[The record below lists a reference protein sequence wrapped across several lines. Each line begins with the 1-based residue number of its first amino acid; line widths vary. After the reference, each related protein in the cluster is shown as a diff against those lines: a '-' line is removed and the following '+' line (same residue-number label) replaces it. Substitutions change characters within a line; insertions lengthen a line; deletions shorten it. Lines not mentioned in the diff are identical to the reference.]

1 MFYAPEC
8 PYPFK
13 GRPELSF
20 EERFEVLVN
29 NVNHSKVCTKHP
41 LRVQENAVFV
51 IQRSA
56 LKHRDDWL
64 VTDLGSFDNK
74 GQSGRVFKVEGE
86 EVISTRRW
94 PRRVEERF
102 RLEDDEYLV
111 LSTYWRPQ
119 STRISLESQRL
130 CRRNIT
136 RNLTLSWSS
145 IISKETSTTSAQRNI
160 LDRNDHSSLQPQVR
174 EIP

>member
-1 MFYAPEC
+1 MFDASEC
-8 PYPFK
+8 PYLFK

-20 EERFEVLVN
+20 QERFEVLVN

-56 LKHRDDWL
+56 LKHSDDWL
-64 VTDLGSFDNK
+64 VTDLGSFDNT
-74 GQSGRVFKVEGE
+74 GQSGRVFKVEG

-111 LSTYWRPQ
+111 LSTGGTQ
-119 STRISLESQRL
+119 SARISLESQRL